1 MKARGGLV
9 AYLGVVLGSLGYGLV
24 AVGVLMALYP
34 VLVTGAA
41 AVPVSSTGV
50 LTTLDRLVHAV
61 TVSAGIPTLD
71 TGLSPSS
78 ARLAGA
84 ATIALGWMIVL
95 ASRLSVIPRCAR
107 RWSGLPGET
116 SR

>member
-1 MKARGGLV
+1 VRTYGELAAYARAILGGLG
-9 AYLGVVLGSLGYGLV
+9 YLLV

-34 VLVTGAA
+34 VLVTGIAS
-41 AVPVSSTGV
+41 VPVSSTGL

-61 TVSAGIPTLD
+61 VVSAGIPTLAVD
-71 TGLSPSS
+71 LSPSS

-95 ASRLSVIPRCAR
+95 ASRRSVIPRRAR